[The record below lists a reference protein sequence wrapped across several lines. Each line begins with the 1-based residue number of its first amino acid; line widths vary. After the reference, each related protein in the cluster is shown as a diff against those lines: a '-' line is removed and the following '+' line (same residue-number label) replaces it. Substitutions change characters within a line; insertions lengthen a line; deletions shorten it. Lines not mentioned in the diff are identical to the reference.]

1 MFSLRACLLA
11 FILVFV
17 ARESWAFNH
26 PSSQVVRKSAMASS
40 VVAKFQPLQVQA
52 VRNVPSSLQMSAVAA
67 PLPKQVDIASQT
79 WSALPDI
86 WDTLSKVI
94 GSSTAVVDNIHGDKV
109 ELTYGELQLLQKR
122 LAGALQQLGIKEGDC
137 VSLFSENSHRWL
149 LMEQAIMRAGACNA
163 VRGVAAPTAELQYIY
178 ENSESRAV
186 VVEEAGQLT
195 ALLGGNGLRSVHGAP
210 AFACVLYPKGKSA
223 AELKAELGLPA
234 ELNLITYDEM
244 LGLLAP
250 FTPVAVG
257 EDARATLVYTSGTTA
272 MPKGVVLRH
281 RNLVHQVKNCSF
293 NPKTKQFDPW
303 VGDAFVSI
311 LPCWHIFER
320 TSEYFC
326 MSRGAK
332 LIYSNLKNFKSDLV
346 KHKPHFLIAVPRLF
360 ETIYKGVQG
369 QFQSKG
375 KVAQKLVAF
384 FTAACML
391 HTKLKRRA
399 RGLVVRSV
407 PVPALERALAWAAVA
422 ALTPVQML
430 GDMLVWKK
438 IRDGLGGNIKCI
450 VSGGSSLPG
459 ALEDFFEMIG
469 ERVVVGY
476 GLTETSPVISNRVCE
491 ANLIGSVG
499 KPPPGTTLRITDPET
514 GKELPAGKA
523 GVVMAKGPQIM
534 SEYMNNPEA
543 TQKAIDKDGFFDTG
557 DLGMINPATGDLI
570 ITGRAKDTIV
580 LSNGENIAP
589 QPIEDFLTGECKAV
603 DQITL
608 VGQDARFLGALVVVN
623 PDELAA
629 RGLITKEDAQ
639 RMMKVLGPTPQSTG
653 VQGSAEEVARETAL
667 LNSKPEIKD
676 AVLKEIKKASKGAKF
691 IKSWEVVSDAILLF
705 EPFSIANGYL
715 TQTLKVKRNVVADAF
730 KKQIDALYGY

>member
-1 MFSLRACLLA
+1 
-11 FILVFV
+11 
-17 ARESWAFNH
+17 
-26 PSSQVVRKSAMASS
+26 MASS

-223 AELKAELGLPA
+223 GGAAPPQPRAPGEELQLQPEDQAVRPLGGRRLREHPA
-234 ELNLITYDEM
+234 
-244 LGLLAP
+244 LLAHL
-250 FTPVAVG
+250 
-257 EDARATLVYTSGTTA
+257 RAHL
-272 MPKGVVLRH
+272 GVLLHVPGGQADLQQPEELQERPG
-281 RNLVHQVKNCSF
+281 QA
-293 NPKTKQFDPW
+293 Q
-303 VGDAFVSI
+303 AA
-311 LPCWHIFER
+311 LPD
-320 TSEYFC
+320 
-326 MSRGAK
+326 RGA
-332 LIYSNLKNFKSDLV
+332 
-346 KHKPHFLIAVPRLF
+346 PAF

-407 PVPALERALAWAAVA
+407 PVPALE
-422 ALTPVQML
+422 
-430 GDMLVWKK
+430 
-438 IRDGLGGNIKCI
+438 
-450 VSGGSSLPG
+450 
-459 ALEDFFEMIG
+459 
-469 ERVVVGY
+469 
-476 GLTETSPVISNRVCE
+476 
-491 ANLIGSVG
+491 
-499 KPPPGTTLRITDPET
+499 
-514 GKELPAGKA
+514 
-523 GVVMAKGPQIM
+523 
-534 SEYMNNPEA
+534 
-543 TQKAIDKDGFFDTG
+543 
-557 DLGMINPATGDLI
+557 
-570 ITGRAKDTIV
+570 
-580 LSNGENIAP
+580 
-589 QPIEDFLTGECKAV
+589 
-603 DQITL
+603 
-608 VGQDARFLGALVVVN
+608 
-623 PDELAA
+623 
-629 RGLITKEDAQ
+629 
-639 RMMKVLGPTPQSTG
+639 
-653 VQGSAEEVARETAL
+653 
-667 LNSKPEIKD
+667 
-676 AVLKEIKKASKGAKF
+676 
-691 IKSWEVVSDAILLF
+691 
-705 EPFSIANGYL
+705 
-715 TQTLKVKRNVVADAF
+715 
-730 KKQIDALYGY
+730 

>member
-1 MFSLRACLLA
+1 MFKML
-11 FILVFV
+11 
-17 ARESWAFNH
+17 
-26 PSSQVVRKSAMASS
+26 SSAGIRQQWNKLSKLQVVCKANP
-40 VVAKFQPLQVQA
+40 V
-52 VRNVPSSLQMSAVAA
+52 
-67 PLPKQVDIASQT
+67 
-79 WSALPDI
+79 
-86 WDTLSKVI
+86 LSKRFLSSEKKYKHAQAIEYKTLVEMQKTTSEIFADRHLFGTRMNESKSSDPWQWMTYQEFAHKVDSCMAGLASI
-94 GSSTAVVDNIHGDKV
+94 GVEPGDKV
-109 ELTYGELQLLQKR
+109 ACISNNRWEWAVSAYATYKLGGAFVPMYEAQKPKEWAYILNDSEAKVVLTSKKDIYRQAHHFAGVVGNVQEVLCFESRLEKPHSFERLLE
-122 LAGALQQLGIKEGDC
+122 AGAAKNFAD
-137 VSLFSENSHRWL
+137 F
-149 LMEQAIMRAGACNA
+149 EQ
-163 VRGVAAPTAELQYIY
+163 GVGPE
-178 ENSESRAV
+178 
-186 VVEEAGQLT
+186 
-195 ALLGGNGLRSVHGAP
+195 
-210 AFACVLYPKGKSA
+210 
-223 AELKAELGLPA
+223 
-234 ELNLITYDEM
+234 D
-244 LGLLAP
+244 LA
-250 FTPVAVG
+250 TVI
-257 EDARATLVYTSGTTA
+257 YTSGTTGN
-272 MPKGVVLRH
+272 PKGVELVH
-281 RNLVHQVKNCSF
+281 RNIVHNIRGMWPISPEGGNIVFDDTSLSF
-293 NPKTKQFDPW
+293 LPW
-303 VGDAFVSI
+303 AHCYGQTAELHTMMAHGARMALAGGIDTLLRDLGEVRPTLLFSVPTLFKKVYDGVQANFA
-311 LPCWHIFER
+311 EQ
-320 TSEYFC
+320 T
-326 MSRGAK
+326 GAK
-332 LIYSNLKNFKSDLV
+332 KLLID
-346 KHKPHFLIAVPRLF
+346 
-360 ETIYKGVQG
+360 
-369 QFQSKG
+369 
-375 KVAQKLVAF
+375 
-384 FTAACML
+384 
-391 HTKLKRRA
+391 
-399 RGLVVRSV
+399 
-407 PVPALERALAWAAVA
+407 RALAVA
-422 ALTPVQML
+422 NERRLLLTEGQQ
-430 GDMLVWKK
+430 
-438 IRDGLGGNIKCI
+438 
-450 VSGGSSLPG
+450 PG
-459 ALEDFFEMIG
+459 ALLSLQHKVLDKLVLSKVREKMGGRIKISWVGGAATGLDVLRFFDNVGVPICE
-469 ERVVVGY
+469 GY